1 MERDEI
7 LGALEPVIK
16 TFDELGILYYI
27 GGSIASSAYGMPRTT
42 LDVDLVTALTPLNIT
57 PLVDKL
63 KEEYFIDAE
72 MINSHLKKLLDLKL
86 VKKLRKENQ
95 EYYTLI

>member
-27 GGSIASSAYGMPRTT
+27 GGSI
-42 LDVDLVTALTPLNIT
+42 
-57 PLVDKL
+57 
-63 KEEYFIDAE
+63 
-72 MINSHLKKLLDLKL
+72 
-86 VKKLRKENQ
+86 
-95 EYYTLI
+95 